1 MRRMYV
7 KRSQKLLKMIT
18 SLKRPWNSGRFPL
31 YFTHHTFCDFSWRSH
46 YIHHQNWP
54 LLQILV
60 CHANCTP
67 ISHFSH
73 APPDFYLSLGW
84 SGSCMK
90 RLTKLKQLKNM
101 RPTNLTRGY
110 LLVLLTKSSQLG
122 IGLVWSLDM
131 SIQSAWIINKISPT
145 CQQFREIQLS
155 QLWNSMQQ
163 IPRRRN
169 KTCNN
174 CFNYHPSKKKL
185 RHRHKNIHPQ
195 QKT

>member
-1 MRRMYV
+1 MVYIVCLWQTQGQLKWRNLIWDRYGPCVINMRRMYV

-54 LLQILV
+54 ILKILV
-60 CHANCTP
+60 YHANCTP
-67 ISHFSH
+67 SSHFSH

-90 RLTKLKQLKNM
+90 RLTKLKQLKDM

-110 LLVLLTKSSQLG
+110 LLLL
-122 IGLVWSLDM
+122 LDK
-131 SIQSAWIINKISPT
+131 IQPTWNWISVKPWYVYTI
-145 CQQFREIQLS
+145 CMDHE
-155 QLWNSMQQ
+155 
-163 IPRRRN
+163 
-169 KTCNN
+169 
-174 CFNYHPSKKKL
+174 
-185 RHRHKNIHPQ
+185 
-195 QKT
+195 